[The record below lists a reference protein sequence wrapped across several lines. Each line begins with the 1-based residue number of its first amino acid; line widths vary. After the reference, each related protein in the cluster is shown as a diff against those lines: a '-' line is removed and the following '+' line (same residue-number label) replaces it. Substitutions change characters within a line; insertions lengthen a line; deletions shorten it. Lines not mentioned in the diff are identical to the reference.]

1 MVEQHEAVWRAIQAD
16 HSSEQEREKVL
27 ALAKAAWHERF
38 RQQLKE
44 GERSRSQLDAV
55 RDLEVEADSIESSF
69 ASSKRTNRATRL
81 RDARR
86 VVDCATIRTRR
97 LQTQVARRDAKA
109 AQRSASEAQWQSI
122 QAQRN
127 APRTRARVTR
137 LGNAP
142 GTDGDGR
149 VSSPSAR
156 RQSDVSNTQEKDEAL
171 SAARWAKQQ
180 ALAQAAEQERI
191 AERERRLYRSKQG
204 CTAAKSGSWAAVEAE
219 GGDKGSGQSDGGG
232 GLSRQE

>member
-1 MVEQHEAVWRAIQAD
+1 M
-16 HSSEQEREKVL
+16 
-27 ALAKAAWHERF
+27 
-38 RQQLKE
+38 
-44 GERSRSQLDAV
+44 G
-55 RDLEVEADSIESSF
+55 
-69 ASSKRTNRATRL
+69 
-81 RDARR
+81 
-86 VVDCATIRTRR
+86 
-97 LQTQVARRDAKA
+97 
-109 AQRSASEAQWQSI
+109 
-122 QAQRN
+122 
-127 APRTRARVTR
+127 VTR

-204 CTAAKSGSWAAVEAE
+204 CTAANKAVPQQKAGAGRQSKQKAATKAAA
-219 GGDKGSGQSDGGG
+219 KATAA
-232 GLSRQE
+232 

>member
-156 RQSDVSNTQEKDEAL
+156 RQSDVSNTQEKDEAAGL
-171 SAARWAKQQ
+171 GASGGTGKDRRARAEAVPQQ
-180 ALAQAAEQERI
+180 T
-191 AERERRLYRSKQG
+191 RLYRSKQG